1 LVYDQ
6 HVNIA
11 LITSEYPATDGT
23 VGGLG
28 AYTAKIAQHL
38 KKEGHLPVILALVD
52 RPMTSKGVELPV
64 IDVIRRRPSAV
75 LKNTRFFWRYETPI
89 RRYLD
94 SRRLLR
100 TLDSVDRRHKIDV
113 VQMTNCHSP
122 GLAIVGSN
130 RWPTVTRFS
139 NLEWLWR
146 EANGGRIDAAQRIL
160 DRFDARQALASTIT
174 CAPSLFLADH
184 AQTSLG
190 LSPRVVRTP
199 PPSQAASVSEPPR
212 REKTRIAFVGSCNR
226 IKGFDLFL
234 EAADDLLG
242 RELPVRFEIAGR
254 LLEPSPLWDHLE
266 EIRSRQSSRIDFRG
280 PVNRDAVNDILDK
293 TGCLVIPS
301 RVDNYP
307 NICLEAQ
314 ARGCPVIASD
324 DSSLDEMVT
333 DGKDGFLFENGSP
346 GSLVRALRSFLDL
359 SKGGLLQMSEAARET
374 DSRRRSENPVSHLVS
389 VYEET
394 KERFGTSPSSM

>member
-6 HVNIA
+6 RVNIA

-38 KKEGHLPVILALVD
+38 KNDGHLPVILALVD
-52 RPMTSKGVELPV
+52 RPMTSNGVGLPV
-64 IDVIRRRPSAV
+64 IDVIRRRPSAI
-75 LKNTRFFWRYETPI
+75 LKNTRFFWRYEIPI

-100 TLDSVDRRHKIDV
+100 ALDSLDQRQKIDV

-122 GLAIVGSN
+122 GLAIAGSN

-146 EANGGRIDAAQRIL
+146 EANGGQIDAAQRIL

-174 CAPSLFLADH
+174 CAPSRFLADH
-184 AQTSLG
+184 ARKSLG
-190 LSPRVVRTP
+190 LRSWIVRTP
-199 PPSQAASVSEPPR
+199 PPAKPASPASPSR
-212 REKTRIAFVGSCNR
+212 REKHRIAFVGSCNR

-234 EAADDLLG
+234 EAASDLLD
-242 RELPVRFEIAGR
+242 RELPVQFEVAGR
-254 LLEPSPLWDHLE
+254 LLDPSPLKDHLE
-266 EIRSRQSSRIDFRG
+266 EIRSRDSSRVDFHG
-280 PVNRDAVNDILDK
+280 PVDRATVDRILEK
-293 TGCLVIPS
+293 AGCLVIPS

-314 ARGCPVIASD
+314 ACGCPVIASD
-324 DSSLDEMVT
+324 DSSLDEMVS
-333 DGKDGFLFENGSP
+333 DGKDGLLFKNGSTE
-346 GSLVRALRSFLDL
+346 SLVTVLRSFLDL
-359 SKGGLLQMSEAARET
+359 SEHARLRMSEAALET
-374 DSRRRSENPVSHLVS
+374 DRQRRSENPISHLVAL
-389 VYEET
+389 YEEA
-394 KERFGTSPSSM
+394 KECFGIPPSSS